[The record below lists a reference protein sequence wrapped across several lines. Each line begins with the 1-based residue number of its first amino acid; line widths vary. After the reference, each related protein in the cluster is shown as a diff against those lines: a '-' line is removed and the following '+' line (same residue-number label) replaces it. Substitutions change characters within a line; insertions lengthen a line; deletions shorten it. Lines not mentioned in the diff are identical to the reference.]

1 MALPTYEELMLPL
14 LRHTADRRQYSYAD
28 VIPLL
33 RRDFRLSDSDLSV
46 SNEGGQPRLVNR
58 TPWAKKYLQ
67 EAGLLTGL
75 RQFVITQR
83 GTDSLASTPGAI
95 DKSSLQ
101 RFPEFRLF
109 LQRGKEKRR

>member
-1 MALPTYEELMLPL
+1 MTLPTYEELMLPP
-14 LRHTADRRQYSYAD
+14 LRHFAGGRQYSYAD

-58 TPWAKKYLQ
+58 TQWANKDLQ
-67 EAGLLTGL
+67 EAGLLSGL
-75 RQFVITQR
+75 RQFAIPQHR
-83 GTDSLASTPGAI
+83 TDALASMPGAI
-95 DKSSLQ
+95 DNSYPQ
-101 RFPEFRLF
+101 RVPKFRLF